1 MAAVV
6 FGREENFVN
15 NSHGRKLGAPG
26 ARPKRRIILSIGLAA
41 LLALVVAAIAAA
53 EKPTVVQVGNLKLT
67 FNGGVK
73 PKALSKTKMEPITLT
88 VSGKIETVDGK
99 HPPALKEVI
108 VDTDKNG
115 SIDVRG
121 APTCTAGKLEAQ
133 TTANA
138 EKACRSAIVGLGT
151 TNIEVEFPEQAPI
164 PIKSKLIAFNGGL
177 KGGVTTLYIHA
188 FLTSPVTA
196 AVVTTV
202 KISKE
207 HKGRY
212 GTRSIASVPK
222 IAGGSGSVTAFSL
235 TFSKK
240 LFTYK
245 GKKHGYL
252 LAKCS
257 DGHFDAEAEAVFA
270 DGTKLGGKIVRA
282 CTPKG

>member
-1 MAAVV
+1 MRKRLFWAVAIC
-6 FGREENFVN
+6 G
-15 NSHGRKLGAPG
+15 
-26 ARPKRRIILSIGLAA
+26 LSALA
-41 LLALVVAAIAAA
+41 VAAIAAA
-53 EKPTVVQVGNLKLT
+53 ETPTGVQVGNLKLT
-67 FNGGVK
+67 FNGGVS
-73 PKALSKTKMEPITLT
+73 PKALSKTKMEPITLN
-88 VSGKIETVDGK
+88 VQGKIETLDGK

-115 SIDVRG
+115 TIDARG
-121 APTCTAGKLEAQ
+121 VPTCKAGQLEAQ

-138 EKACRSAIVGLGT
+138 EKVCKAAIVGLGT

-164 PIKSKLIAFNGGL
+164 PIKSKLIAFNGGT
-177 KGGVTTLYIHA
+177 KGGTTTIYIHA

-235 TFSKK
+235 TFAKK
-240 LFTYK
+240 LFAYK

-257 DGHFDAEAEAVFA
+257 DGHFDAQAEAVFT
-270 DGTKLGGKIVRA
+270 DGTKLGGKITRA